1 MSDRLRSLRKERG
14 FSQTE
19 VGNRTGIAQALLSK
33 YENGLRLPP
42 TESLIKLADFYGVSV
57 DYILMRTENP
67 EVNL

>member
-1 MSDRLRSLRKERG
+1 MSSHLRTLRKNMG

-19 VGNRTGIAQALLSK
+19 VETKTGIAQALLSK

-42 TESLIKLADFYGVSV
+42 AETLLKLADFYGVSV